1 MTPTGLAAMRKW
13 LDRHQLA
20 HPPVPEPLGAE
31 IQDLGEN
38 FFGTRDDVFG
48 IYADPTLM
56 LRPDQRDFLLLEYA
70 GHGVNSYALSYF
82 LAFGPVAAFL
92 QIGLGG
98 SSMDND
104 RQRRRIAD
112 AFTELARLLEAAT
125 SAGKRERLT
134 VFAWDMVGK
143 VGWVKPGESLADAWK
158 TAGEGEPADAIS
170 AARAWVS
177 APASPG
183 A

>member
-1 MTPTGLAAMRKW
+1 MRKW

-20 HPPVPEPLGAE
+20 HPPIPAALAAD

-48 IYADPTLM
+48 VYADPTLM
-56 LRPDQRDFLLLEYA
+56 LRADGREYLLLEYA

-82 LAFGPVAAFL
+82 LVHGGLAAYL

-98 SSMDND
+98 SLMDND
-104 RQRRRIAD
+104 LQRRRIAD
-112 AFTELARLLEAAT
+112 AFTELAHLVEAT
-125 SAGKRERLT
+125 AGRSERVT

-143 VGWVKPGESLADAWK
+143 VGWVKPGEILADAWK
-158 TAGEGEPADAIS
+158 NAHPRDPAEAI
-170 AARAWVS
+170 AEARAWIS
-177 APASPG
+177 GSGSPG